1 MHRGILLILL
11 AVSGCAHPD
20 NIWVN
25 PNLAQHD
32 FKRERFQC
40 LQIAAQATPPAAA
53 TAYDPVFGV
62 QSYDVN
68 AGNRETL
75 FKACME
81 AKDWHMETVMVQP
94 GQTVRAE

>member
-1 MHRGILLILL
+1 MKRISLLILL
-11 AVSGCAHPD
+11 TVCACAHAD

-32 FKRERFQC
+32 FKQERFQC
-40 LQIAAQATPPAAA
+40 LQIAAASTPPATA

-68 AGNRETL
+68 ASNRETL